1 MGPANHSRGIT
12 TAVTFQKN
20 VLNSAQRRWLLLLI
34 TGLAAFALVTVACGD
49 DDEVAAPAAT
59 EAASGEQATAE
70 EPADEDPYAN
80 LSGEIRIDG
89 SSTVFP
95 IAEAMAEEFG
105 YASDVRVNVAFSGTG
120 GGFEKFCR
128 GETQISDASRPIKD
142 SEVEACA
149 ENGIDDIVEIQVAI
163 DALTVMIHP
172 DNDFAQC
179 MTVAELNRA
188 FRADG
193 AKKWSD
199 IRGEWPD
206 DDIVAYYPGADSGT
220 FDYFNE
226 AIIEEFEGSTHRG
239 DGTPSED
246 DNILALGIGRDQ
258 NAIGYFGFAYFLE
271 AGQSL
276 QAVSVDDGDGCVAPS
291 FDAALSG
298 EYTPLSRPLFIYTR
312 ASLLSERPEV
322 AGFVQFFL
330 ESVDEIVPEVGYVTM
345 PADLLAEQFAK
356 IRPPYQQLGQAAPE
370 PEPRDYSDLSGE
382 IRIDGSSTVFPIAEA
397 MAEEFGYASDVRVN
411 VAFSGTGG
419 GFEKFCRGET
429 QISDASRPIKDS
441 EVEACAENGI
451 DDIVEIQVA
460 IDALTVMIHPDNDFA
475 QCMTV
480 PELNQAFSADGAKRW
495 NEIRA
500 EWPDEEIFAYYP
512 GADSGT
518 FDYFNEAIIESVEGA
533 THRGDGTPSEDD
545 NILALGI
552 GRDQNAIGY
561 FGFAYFLEAGQ
572 SLQAVSVDD
581 GDGCVAPSFD
591 AALSGEYTPLSRPL
605 FIYTRA
611 SLLSERPEVAG
622 FVQFLLESVDEIV
635 PEVGYVTM
643 PADLLAEQRAKIA
656 PYTN

>member
-1 MGPANHSRGIT
+1 MN
-12 TAVTFQKN
+12 FQ
-20 VLNSAQRRWLLLLI
+20 NSIPGLKQRRWLLLLI

-49 DDEVAAPAAT
+49 DDEAPEPAAT
-59 EAASGEQATAE
+59 EAANQAAAAE
-70 EPADEDPYAN
+70 EPAGEDAYAG

-105 YASDVRVNVAFSGTG
+105 YVSDVRVNVAFSGTG

-142 SEVEACA
+142 SEREACA

-172 DNDFAQC
+172 DNSFAQC
-179 MTVAELNRA
+179 MTVAELNQA

-199 IRGEWPD
+199 IRSEWPD
-206 DDIVAYYPGADSGT
+206 DDIIAYYPGADSGT

-246 DNILALGIGRDQ
+246 DNILALGIGRDK

-276 QAVSVDDGDGCVAPS
+276 QAVSVDDGNGCVAPS
-291 FDAALSG
+291 FEAALAG

-312 ASLLSERPEV
+312 ASFMDDRPEV
-322 AGFVQFFL
+322 AGFVRFL
-330 ESVDEIVPEVGYVTM
+330 LEQSDAIVPEVGYVTM

-356 IRPPYQQLGQAAPE
+356 ITPPYILLGQEPQAAAPTE
-370 PEPRDYSDLSGE
+370 IDYSSLSGE

-397 MAEEFGYASDVRVN
+397 MAEEFGYVSDVRVN

-441 EVEACAENGI
+441 EREACAENGI

-460 IDALTVMIHPDNDFA
+460 IDALTVMIHPDNSFA

-480 PELNQAFSADGAKRW
+480 AELNQAFRADGAKKW
-495 NEIRA
+495 SDIRS
-500 EWPDEEIFAYYP
+500 EWPDDDIIAYYP

-518 FDYFNEAIIESVEGA
+518 FDYFNEAIIEEFEGS

-552 GRDQNAIGY
+552 GRDKNAIGY

-581 GDGCVAPSFD
+581 GNGCVAPSFE
-591 AALSGEYTPLSRPL
+591 AALMGEYTPLSRPL

-611 SLLSERPEVAG
+611 SLLSERPELAG
-622 FVQFLLESVDEIV
+622 FINFFLESVDAIV

-643 PADLLAEQRAKIA
+643 PADLLAAQFAKVA

>member
-1 MGPANHSRGIT
+1 MN
-12 TAVTFQKN
+12 FQ
-20 VLNSAQRRWLLLLI
+20 NSIPGLKQRRWLLLLI

-49 DDEVAAPAAT
+49 DDDEAPEPAAT
-59 EAASGEQATAE
+59 QAAAAEAEEPAAAE
-70 EPADEDPYAN
+70 EPADGDAYAG

-105 YASDVRVNVAFSGTG
+105 HVSDVRVNVAFSGTG

-128 GETQISDASRPIKD
+128 GETQVSDASRPIKD
-142 SEVEACA
+142 SEREACA

-179 MTVAELNRA
+179 MTVAELNQA

-199 IRGEWPD
+199 IRSDWPD
-206 DDIVAYYPGADSGT
+206 DDIIAYYPGADSGT

-291 FDAALSG
+291 FEAALAG

-312 ASLLSERPEV
+312 ASFMDERPEV
-322 AGFVQFFL
+322 AGFVRFFL
-330 ESVDEIVPEVGYVTM
+330 EQTDAIVPEVGYVTM

-356 IRPPYQQLGQAAPE
+356 ITPPYVILGQEPQAAAPAE
-370 PEPRDYSDLSGE
+370 IDYSSLSGE

-397 MAEEFGYASDVRVN
+397 MAEEFGYVSDVRVN

-429 QISDASRPIKDS
+429 QVSDASRPIKDS
-441 EVEACAENGI
+441 EREACAENGI

-480 PELNQAFSADGAKRW
+480 AELNQAFRADGAKKW
-495 NEIRA
+495 SDIRSD
-500 EWPDEEIFAYYP
+500 WPDDDIIAYYP

-518 FDYFNEAIIESVEGA
+518 FDYFNEAIIEEFEGS

-552 GRDQNAIGY
+552 GRDKNAIGY

-581 GDGCVAPSFD
+581 GDGCVAPSFE
-591 AALSGEYTPLSRPL
+591 AALAGEYTPLSRPL

-622 FVQFLLESVDEIV
+622 FINFFLESVDAIV

-643 PADLLAEQRAKIA
+643 PADLLAEQFTKIA

>member
-1 MGPANHSRGIT
+1 M
-12 TAVTFQKN
+12 TFQKN
-20 VLNSAQRRWLLLLI
+20 FLNSAQRRWLLLLI
-34 TGLAAFALVTVACGD
+34 TGLAAFALVTVACGG
-49 DDEVAAPAAT
+49 DEGEAPEPAAT
-59 EAASGEQATAE
+59 EAATQASAAE
-70 EPADEDPYAN
+70 EPAGEDVYAG

-105 YASDVRVNVAFSGTG
+105 YVSDVRVNVAFSGTG

-142 SEVEACA
+142 SEREACA

-179 MTVAELNRA
+179 MTVAELNQA

-199 IRGEWPD
+199 IRSDWPD
-206 DDIVAYYPGADSGT
+206 DDIIAYYPGADSGT

-246 DNILALGIGRDQ
+246 DNILALGIGRDK

-291 FDAALSG
+291 FEAALAG

-312 ASLLSERPEV
+312 ASFMDDRPEV
-322 AGFVQFFL
+322 AGFIRFFL
-330 ESVDEIVPEVGYVTM
+330 EQSDAIVPEVGYVTM

-356 IRPPYQQLGQAAPE
+356 VTPPYVILGQEPQAAAPAE
-370 PEPRDYSDLSGE
+370 IDYSSLSGE

-397 MAEEFGYASDVRVN
+397 MAEEFGYVSDVRVN

-441 EVEACAENGI
+441 EREACAENGI

-460 IDALTVMIHPDNDFA
+460 IDALTVMIHPENDFA

-480 PELNQAFSADGAKRW
+480 AELNQAFRADGAKKW
-495 NEIRA
+495 SDIRSD
-500 EWPDEEIFAYYP
+500 WPDDDIIAYYP

-518 FDYFNEAIIESVEGA
+518 FDYFNEAIIEEFEGS

-552 GRDQNAIGY
+552 GRDKNAIGY

-581 GDGCVAPSFD
+581 GDGCVAPSFE
-591 AALSGEYTPLSRPL
+591 AALAGEYTPLSRPL

-611 SLLSERPEVAG
+611 GLLSERPEVAG
-622 FVQFLLESVDEIV
+622 FVQFFLEQTDAIV

-643 PADLLAEQRAKIA
+643 PADLLAAQFAKIA